1 MQERCVV
8 PFHEKMQKQTSLQ
21 HPQPRGSPERA
32 TKLPPKSLFEVR
44 SIATITWARDESLLL
59 CGNTK
64 RETPCK
70 GGAKKYYPERSG
82 GVEIF
87 LATLVIP
94 LQGAK
99 RLLRQRGSEH
109 LFPAYTLTIG
119 KGTLYRS
126 RNQKTQ
132 HLKSGETEHCNE
144 QRPSSR
150 GDLTI

>member
-1 MQERCVV
+1 MQWRCVV
-8 PFHEKMQKQTSLQ
+8 PFHEKMQKRTSLQ

-44 SIATITWARDESLLL
+44 SIYTITWARDESQRL

-109 LFPAYTLTIG
+109 LFPAYTLSHWAE
-119 KGTLYRS
+119 TLCRS
-126 RNQKTQ
+126 RNFQYIIIRR
-132 HLKSGETEHCNE
+132 N
-144 QRPSSR
+144 
-150 GDLTI
+150 I